1 MGELALYMATDG
13 ATGSYSATLQTD
25 VLRQTST
32 VASTSLAPKSTRQT
46 ESTAMDDKQQAALAT
61 AQQWL
66 IDNRVEYLLAQ
77 FVDIHGTAK
86 TKMVPAR
93 HLDLIT
99 KTGAG
104 FSGYAI
110 WGTGIARN
118 GGDYYARADLSTLS
132 LVPWQPGYAR
142 VVGDGHV
149 FGKPHALCSRVLL
162 KGQIARLSERGWTLN
177 TGVEPEFTLLKRDG
191 KGDYQPADELDVLDK
206 ASYDYKGMSRT
217 PNRLFLEQV
226 TEAMAAVG
234 ADVYQIDHEDAT
246 GQYEINYVYAD
257 ALTSADRYT
266 YFKMAASYAAEQLGM
281 LCSFMPKPFADR
293 AGSGLHFHV
302 SLADASGTNLM
313 EDKTDPKGYELS
325 TLGYHFL
332 AGILAHAPALTAI
345 CAPTVNSYKR
355 LVVGNSLS
363 GATWAPAY
371 IAYGDNRTVLA
382 RCPGG
387 RIEWRLADAGANPYL
402 VTAAL
407 IAAGLDG
414 IDRQLTVGDKVDDD
428 LYEYSPAQLAA
439 AGIQHVP
446 QHLGEAVEALEADTI
461 LTEALGKAF
470 VTEFARLKRLE
481 WVEYLRHVSDW
492 ERKRYADFF

>member
-1 MGELALYMATDG
+1 MAASFTLEG
-13 ATGSYSATLQTD
+13 AQ
-25 VLRQTST
+25 R
-32 VASTSLAPKSTRQT
+32 
-46 ESTAMDDKQQAALAT
+46 
-61 AQQWL
+61 WL
-66 IDNRVEYLLAQ
+66 LDNKINYLLAQ
-77 FVDIHGTAK
+77 FVDIHGAAK

-93 HLDLIT
+93 HLDMIT
-99 KTGAG
+99 KVGAG
-104 FSGYAI
+104 FSAYAI
-110 WGTGIARN
+110 WGTGVPRN

-142 VVGDGHV
+142 VVGDGYIH
-149 FGKPHALCSRVLL
+149 GQPHPLCSRVLL
-162 KGQIARLSERGWTLN
+162 KNQLQRLSERGWTLN
-177 TGVEPEFTLLKRDG
+177 TGLEPEFTLLKRDG
-191 KGDYQPADELDVLDK
+191 AGGYLPADDADVLDK
-206 ASYDYKGMSRT
+206 ASYDYKSMART
-217 PNRLFLEQV
+217 PNRLFLERV

-246 GQYEINYVYAD
+246 GQYEINYVYSD
-257 ALTSADRYT
+257 ALTSADRYIF
-266 YFKMAASYAAEQLGM
+266 FKMAAARAAEELSM

-293 AGSGLHFHV
+293 AGSGLHFHL
-302 SLADASGTNLM
+302 SIADAEGRNLF
-313 EDKTDPKGYELS
+313 EDEKAHDCYQLS
-325 TLGYHFL
+325 ALGRHFL

-402 VTAAL
+402 VSAAL

-414 IDRQLTVGDKVDDD
+414 IDRQLQPGAAVDDD
-428 LYEYSPAQLAA
+428 LYEYTPQQLAA
-439 AGIQHVP
+439 KGIRNVP
-446 QHLGEAVEALEADTI
+446 QHLSEAVDALQADEI
-461 LTEALGKAF
+461 LMAALGGDF
-470 VTEFARLKRLE
+470 VAEFSRLKRME
-481 WVEYLRHVSDW
+481 WIEYSRHVSDW

>member
-1 MGELALYMATDG
+1 MAKD
-13 ATGSYSATLQTD
+13 
-25 VLRQTST
+25 
-32 VASTSLAPKSTRQT
+32 
-46 ESTAMDDKQQAALAT
+46 ESKQAALAQ

-66 IDNRVEYLLAQ
+66 QQHQVKYLLAQ
-77 FVDIHGTAK
+77 FVDIHGAAK
-86 TKMVPAR
+86 TKVVPAR
-93 HLDLIT
+93 HLDMIT
-99 KTGAG
+99 HTGAG

-118 GGDYYARADLSTLS
+118 GGDYYARADLDTLA

-149 FGKPHALCSRVLL
+149 HGQPHPLCSRVLL
-162 KGQIARLSERGWTLN
+162 KQQLARLAVRGWTLN
-177 TGVEPEFTLLKRDG
+177 TGLEPEFILLRRTAD
-191 KGDYQPADELDVLDK
+191 GDYRPADELDVLDK
-206 ASYDYKGMSRT
+206 ASYDYKGLSREA
-217 PNRLFLEQV
+217 NRVFLERV

-234 ADVYQIDHEDAT
+234 ADVYQIDHEDAP
-246 GQYEINYVYAD
+246 GQYEINYVYSD
-257 ALTSADRYT
+257 ALTSADRYI
-266 YFKMAASYAAEQLGM
+266 YFKMAASHAAEQLGM

-293 AGSGLHFHV
+293 AGSGLHFHL
-302 SLADASGTNLM
+302 SIADATGRNLF
-313 EDKTDPKGYELS
+313 EDTSDPQGYGLS
-325 TLGYHFL
+325 SLGYHFL
-332 AGILAHAPALTAI
+332 AGILQHAPALTAI

-371 IAYGDNRTVLA
+371 VAYGDNRTVLA

-414 IDRQLTVGDKVDDD
+414 ISRQLQPGRKVDDD
-428 LYEYSPAQLAA
+428 LYEYDEGQLER
-439 AGIQHVP
+439 AGIRPVP
-446 QHLGEAVEALEADTI
+446 QNLGEAVAALEADQVM
-461 LTEALGKAF
+461 LEALGADF
-470 VTEFARLKRLE
+470 VAEFARIKRME
-481 WVEYLRHVSDW
+481 WVEYSRHVSDW

>member
-1 MGELALYMATDG
+1 MARDEG
-13 ATGSYSATLQTD
+13 
-25 VLRQTST
+25 
-32 VASTSLAPKSTRQT
+32 K
-46 ESTAMDDKQQAALAT
+46 QAALAQ

-66 IDNRVEYLLAQ
+66 KDNQIDYLLAQ
-77 FVDIHGTAK
+77 FVDIHGAAK
-86 TKMVPAR
+86 TKVVPAR
-93 HLDLIT
+93 HLDMIT
-99 KTGAG
+99 HTGAG

-118 GGDYYARADLSTLS
+118 GGDYYARADLATLAP
-132 LVPWQPGYAR
+132 VPWLKGYAR

-149 FGKPHALCSRVLL
+149 HGQPHPLCSRVLL
-162 KGQIARLSERGWTLN
+162 KTQLARLSERGWTLN
-177 TGVEPEFTLLKRDG
+177 TGLEPEFILLKRTAD
-191 KGDYQPADELDVLDK
+191 GDYRPADELDVLDK
-206 ASYDYKGMSRT
+206 ASYDYKGLSRSA
-217 PNRLFLEQV
+217 NRQFLEQV

-234 ADVYQIDHEDAT
+234 ADVYQIDHEDAP
-246 GQYEINYVYAD
+246 GQYEINYVYSD
-257 ALTSADRYT
+257 ALSSADRYI
-266 YFKMAASYAAEQLGM
+266 YFKMAASFAAEQLGM

-302 SLADASGTNLM
+302 SIADAAGTNLF
-313 EDKTDPKGYELS
+313 EDKADANGYELS
-325 TLGYHFL
+325 QLGYHFL
-332 AGILAHAPALTAI
+332 AGILHHAPALTAL

-414 IDRQLTVGDKVDDD
+414 IDRQLQPGRKVDDD
-428 LYEYSPAQLAA
+428 LYEYDAQQLAQ
-439 AGIQHVP
+439 AGIAYVP
-446 QHLGEAVEALEADTI
+446 QNLGEAVDALARNTVLAEV
-461 LTEALGKAF
+461 LGQDF
-470 VTEFARLKRLE
+470 VDEFVRLKRME
-481 WVEYLRHVSDW
+481 WVEYSRHVSDW

>member
-1 MGELALYMATDG
+1 MRNDV
-13 ATGSYSATLQTD
+13 QT
-25 VLRQTST
+25 
-32 VASTSLAPKSTRQT
+32 
-46 ESTAMDDKQQAALAT
+46 AALAS

-66 IDNRVEYLLAQ
+66 HDHQVEYLLAQ
-77 FVDIHGTAK
+77 FVDIHGAAK
-86 TKMVPAR
+86 TKIVPAR

-99 KTGAG
+99 HTGAG

-118 GGDYYARADLSTLS
+118 GGDYYARADLATLA
-132 LVPWQPGYAR
+132 LMPWQPGYAR

-149 FGKPHALCSRVLL
+149 HGKPHPLCSRVLL
-162 KGQIARLSERGWTLN
+162 KSQLARLAARGWTLN
-177 TGVEPEFTLLKRDG
+177 TGLEPEFILLRRTAD
-191 KGDYQPADELDVLDK
+191 GDYQPADPLDRLDK
-206 ASYDYKGMSRT
+206 ASYDYKGLTRDA
-217 PNRLFLEQV
+217 NRQFLQQV

-234 ADVYQIDHEDAT
+234 ADVYQIDHEDAP

-257 ALTSADRYT
+257 ALTSADRYI
-266 YFKMAASYAAEQLGM
+266 YFKMAASAAAEQLGM

-293 AGSGLHFHV
+293 AGSGLHFHL
-302 SLADASGTNLM
+302 SIADADGRNLF
-313 EDKTDPKGYELS
+313 EDKQDANGYELS

-332 AGILAHAPALTAI
+332 AGILHHAAALTSI

-407 IAAGLDG
+407 IATGLDG
-414 IDRQLTVGDKVDDD
+414 IERQLQAGRRVDDD
-428 LYEYSPAQLAA
+428 LYEYSPQQLSE
-439 AGIQHVP
+439 AGIAAVP
-446 QHLGEAVEALEADTI
+446 QNLGEAVNALEANTV
-461 LTEALGKAF
+461 LAEALGQDF
-470 VTEFARLKRLE
+470 VNEFVRLKRMEWLE
-481 WVEYLRHVSDW
+481 YSRHVSDW